1 LTLSIRLALAGAALV
16 ALSACSDDKASTNGT
31 TASNVTATP
40 VAAPNNGDW
49 STVVSETPQGGFV
62 MGNPDAPVKVVE
74 YASLTCPHCAAF
86 SAEGYRPLTEEYVK
100 RGLVSFELRN
110 FVLNGLD
117 LGASVLSRCNGAEP
131 YFALTE
137 RFFANQDAMMQAAQ
151 NADPAQLQ
159 AIQSLPQSQQMTRFA
174 ELTGLIGF
182 VGGLG
187 VPEPRAREC
196 LADPSAVAT
205 LERIRNEG
213 VEQHNIPGTPTF
225 LINGEV
231 VPNVTGWSMLKA
243 QIDAAL
249 P

>member
-1 LTLSIRLALAGAALV
+1 MKSVTRIIGITLAMALAACGGETVTTGDAANAQV
-16 ALSACSDDKASTNGT
+16 DSSRDWTETVSATEG
-31 TASNVTATP
+31 
-40 VAAPNNGDW
+40 
-49 STVVSETPQGGFV
+49 GGFV
-62 MGNPDAPVKVVE
+62 MGNPDAPVKVIE

-86 SAEGYRPLTEEYVK
+86 SSQGYEPLTEQYVA

-137 RFFANQDAMMQAAQ
+137 RFFANQTAMMQAAQ
-151 NADPAQLQ
+151 TADPAELQ
-159 AIQSLPQSQQMTRFA
+159 AIASLPQSQQMARALLGDA
-174 ELTGLIGF
+174 E
-182 VGGLG
+182 
-187 VPEPRAREC
+187 PA
-196 LADPSAVAT
+196 AVAE

-231 VPNVTGWSMLKA
+231 EQGVTTWTALKA
-243 QIDAAL
+243 RLDELVQ
-249 P
+249 